1 MTKDTLKFLFF
12 FTLQNE
18 IFRKFGRIDKVV
30 LSKRSPAGSNAA
42 SVGIYVTF
50 VRKEDASKAIVGLN
64 GMEVDGKTVRYCS
77 C

>member
-1 MTKDTLKFLFF
+1 M
-12 FTLQNE
+12 
-18 IFRKFGRIDKVV
+18 V